1 MLRSRRV
8 SFAVS
13 TLLAGCLALSLEART
28 ASAQAGEAFPACD
41 ALADFESADFG
52 DSTTIDNPWFPLIP
66 GTRYILQGFANRG
79 GGELPHTVTFTV
91 TDRTLTIDGVQTA
104 VVLDEDVNQG
114 VLSEIELAF
123 FAQDGEQ
130 NVWSFGEYPEEF
142 DEATGGY
149 IAPNVWFAGEGEGEP
164 AQAGVLVPGD
174 PSKGTRWHLQ
184 GWSADIEF
192 LDCAKVFKMGE
203 TLGNESCAGGVCED
217 VVVEQERSPLAR
229 QGGIQYKY
237 YAPGVGLVQIDA
249 VGDKENETL
258 KLVERADVSGT
269 DEWDRVLAEVDR
281 LFDNA
286 CNRGFDLLC
295 P

>member
-1 MLRSRRV
+1 MLRSQGI
-8 SFAVS
+8 SFAAA
-13 TLLAGCLALSLEART
+13 TLLAGCLGLSLDART
-28 ASAQAGEAFPACD
+28 ASAQAGVAFPACA

-52 DSTTIDNPWFPLIP
+52 DSTTIDNQWYPLIP
-66 GTRYILQGFANRG
+66 GTQYVLHGFANRG

-91 TDRTLTIDGVQTA
+91 TDRTTIVDGVDTV

-123 FAQDGEQ
+123 FAQDGEH
-130 NVWSFGEYPEEF
+130 NVWSLGEYPEEF
-142 DEATGGY
+142 DEASGGF
-149 IAPNVWFAGEGEGEP
+149 IAPSVWFAGEGEGEP

-192 LDCAKVFKMGE
+192 LDCGKVFKTHQ
-203 TLGNESCAGGVCED
+203 TLGNENCAEGVCSG
-217 VVVEQERSPLAR
+217 VIVEKERSPLAR
-229 QGGIQYKY
+229 KGGIQYKY
-237 YAPGVGLVQIDA
+237 YAPGVGLVQIGA

-258 KLVERADVSGT
+258 RLVELTDVSGT
-269 DEWDRVLAEVDR
+269 AEWSRVLAEVDR
-281 LFDNA
+281 LFGNA
-286 CNRGFDLLC
+286 CDAGYDLLC